1 MRNGFHSLGPGIK
14 SYHKTLLERVMMSAN
29 VRQLGKWMLDIIR
42 YLGGLVVFT
51 LISFRQILNTPVYLR
66 ETVLQMHSIGVRSMP
81 LVCLAA
87 LSTGAVLGM
96 QTIDILGKFGAVQY
110 VAAVV
115 GLSVVKELSPVIT
128 ALLVAG
134 RSGSGISAELGSMVV
149 TRQVDALKV
158 LAVNPVKFLAS
169 TRIAA
174 CVIVVPL
181 LTAIAD
187 LLGIF
192 GGLMVAVFQRG
203 IPYRTYVHKT
213 LEFITLSDILPG
225 LFKGA
230 VFGLII
236 GTVACYEGLRVK
248 GGTEGVGRSTT
259 AAVVLASLLIFISD
273 VYLTKILILLFPD

>member
-1 MRNGFHSLGPGIK
+1 
-14 SYHKTLLERVMMSAN
+14 MSSN
-29 VRQLGKWMLDIIR
+29 ISHLGKWVLEVVQ
-42 YLGGLVVFT
+42 YLGGLVVFAFAA
-51 LISFRQILNTPVYLR
+51 FRQLFRTPVFFT
-66 ETVLQMHSIGVRSMP
+66 ETVLQMYSIGVRSMP

-158 LAVNPVKFLAS
+158 LAVNPLKFLAT
-169 TRIAA
+169 TRIMA
-174 CVIVVPL
+174 CMIVVPL
-181 LTAIAD
+181 LTALAD
-187 LLGIF
+187 LLGIS
-192 GGLMVAVFQRG
+192 GGLMIAVFQKG
-203 IPYRTYVHKT
+203 ISYRTYILKT
-213 LEFITLSDILPG
+213 LEFLTLSDVLPG

-236 GTVACYEGLRVK
+236 GVVACYEGLRVK

-259 AAVVLASLLIFISD
+259 AAVVLASLLIFVSD
-273 VYLTKILILLFPD
+273 VYLTKILILLFPE

>member
-1 MRNGFHSLGPGIK
+1 M
-14 SYHKTLLERVMMSAN
+14 LEV
-29 VRQLGKWMLDIIR
+29 IE
-42 YLGGLVVFT
+42 YLGGLVIFSVGT
-51 LISFRQILNTPVYLR
+51 LRHILNAPVFLR
-66 ETVLQMHSIGVRSMP
+66 ETVLQMHSVGVRSMP
-81 LVCLAA
+81 LVSLAA

-169 TRIAA
+169 TRIVA
-174 CVIVVPL
+174 CAIVVPL
-181 LTAIAD
+181 LTALAD
-187 LLGIF
+187 LLGVF
-192 GGLMVAVFQRG
+192 GGLLVAVLQKG
-203 IPYRTYVHKT
+203 IPYRTYIHKT
-213 LEFITLSDILPG
+213 LEFITLADVLPG

-236 GTVACYEGLRVK
+236 GTVACYGGLRVK

-259 AAVVLASLLIFISD
+259 AAVVLASLLIFVSD
-273 VYLTKILILLFPD
+273 VYLTKILILLFPE

>member
-1 MRNGFHSLGPGIK
+1 MGMF
-14 SYHKTLLERVMMSAN
+14 VN
-29 VRQLGKWMLDIIR
+29 VRQLGQWMLGGIR
-42 YLGGLVVFT
+42 YVGGLVVFT
-51 LISFRQILNTPVYLR
+51 LDSFIQIVKPPVFIR
-66 ETVLQMHSIGVRSMP
+66 ETIAQVYSIGVRSMP

-87 LSTGAVLGM
+87 LSTGTVLGM

-128 ALLVAG
+128 TLLVAG

-158 LAVNPVKFLAS
+158 LAINPIKYLAS

-174 CVIVVPL
+174 CMIAVPL
-181 LTAIAD
+181 LTALSD

-192 GGLMVAVFQRG
+192 GGLLVAVLQKG
-203 IPYRTYVHKT
+203 IPYRTYLHKT
-213 LEFITLSDILPG
+213 LEFITLSDVLPG

-230 VFGLII
+230 VFGMII

-248 GGTEGVGRSTT
+248 GGTAGVGRSTT
-259 AAVVLASLLIFISD
+259 AAVVLASLLILVSD
-273 VYLTKILILLFPD
+273 VYLTKIFIILFPN

>member
-1 MRNGFHSLGPGIK
+1 ML
-14 SYHKTLLERVMMSAN
+14 VN
-29 VRQLGKWMLDIIR
+29 VRQLGQWMLGVIQ
-42 YLGGLVVFT
+42 YLGGLAVFA
-51 LISFRQILNTPVYLR
+51 LRSFRLLLSKPIFLR
-66 ETVLQMHSIGVRSMP
+66 ETVRQMHSVGVKSLP
-81 LVCLAA
+81 LVSLAA

-128 ALLVAG
+128 AILVAG

-158 LAVNPVKFLAS
+158 LAVNPVKFLAA
-169 TRIAA
+169 TRIVA
-174 CVIVVPL
+174 CILVVPL

-192 GGLMVAVFQRG
+192 GGLMVAVLQKG
-203 IPYRTYVHKT
+203 IPFRTYINKT
-213 LEFITLSDILPG
+213 LEFITLTDILPG

-230 VFGLII
+230 VFGMII
-236 GTVACYEGLRVK
+236 GTVACYEGLQVK

-259 AAVVLASLLIFISD
+259 TAVVVASLLIFITD
-273 VYLTKILILLFPD
+273 VYLTKMLIILFPD

>member
-1 MRNGFHSLGPGIK
+1 MR
-14 SYHKTLLERVMMSAN
+14 AN
-29 VRQLGKWMLDIIR
+29 VQQLGQWLLAIVE
-42 YLGGLVVFT
+42 YFGGLVVFT
-51 LISFRQILNTPVYLR
+51 FDSLRHLFTTPIFLG
-66 ETVLQMHSIGVRSMP
+66 ETILQMHSIGVRSMP

-96 QTIDILGKFGAVQY
+96 QTIDILGQFGAVQY

-169 TRIAA
+169 TRILA
-174 CVIVVPL
+174 CVIAVPL
-181 LTAIAD
+181 LTALAD

-192 GGLMVAVFQRG
+192 GGLLVAVFQKG
-203 IPYRTYVHKT
+203 IPYRTYIYKT
-213 LEFITLSDILPG
+213 LEFITLADVLPG
-225 LFKGA
+225 LFKGV
-230 VFGLII
+230 VFGMII

-248 GGTEGVGRSTT
+248 GGTVGVGRATT

-273 VYLTKILILLFPD
+273 VYLTKILIILFPE